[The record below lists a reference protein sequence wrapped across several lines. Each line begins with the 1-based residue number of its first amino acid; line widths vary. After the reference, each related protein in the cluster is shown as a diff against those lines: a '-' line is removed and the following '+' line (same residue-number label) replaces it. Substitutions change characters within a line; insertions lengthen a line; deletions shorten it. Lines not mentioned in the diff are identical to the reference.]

1 MGGSRS
7 LFAIFVFTSLM
18 IIDNFDAFR
27 RAFAPDEADSPL
39 IVDPDTVLPQSV
51 ADQGLEMV
59 SGNRCE
65 VGQRSRSV
73 HMIQLPLCHVLK
85 TSVLSRLFS
94 MKQLG
99 RVLRP
104 KRADHFSIICRLT
117 LNGKR

>member
-1 MGGSRS
+1 MISS
-7 LFAIFVFTSLM
+7 M
-18 IIDNFDAFR
+18 IIHDLDR
-27 RAFAPDEADSPL
+27 VGVTVLPL
-39 IVDPDTVLPQSV
+39 ETDTPAIVDPDTVLPQSV
-51 ADQGLEMV
+51 ADQELEMV
-59 SGNRCE
+59 SRNRCE
-65 VGQRSRSV
+65 IGQRSRSV

-104 KRADHFSIICRLT
+104 KRADHFSMICRLT